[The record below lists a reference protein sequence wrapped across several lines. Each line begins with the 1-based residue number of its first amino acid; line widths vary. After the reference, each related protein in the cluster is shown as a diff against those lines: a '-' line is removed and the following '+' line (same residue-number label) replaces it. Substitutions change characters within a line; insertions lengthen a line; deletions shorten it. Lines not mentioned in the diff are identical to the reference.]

1 MDGLSLTSN
10 GRTVMASQAKRL
22 LAALAD
28 VQHRVD
34 KKNDTPSSVTPSSV
48 TPSSANV
55 VSPERA
61 AAMQRARR
69 ALGAGWE
76 GS

>member
-34 KKNDTPSSVTPSSV
+34 KKNDTPSS
-48 TPSSANV
+48 ANV

>member
-34 KKNDTPSSVTPSSV
+34 KKNDTPSSVTPSS
-48 TPSSANV
+48 ANV